1 MDKATYTYEALQ
13 QKYVNFI
20 TPALE
25 VTIGSTTYSSRE
37 IPILNLE
44 VELNADG
51 SAGGCSFTVDS
62 QYKAEA
68 SKWKNDF
75 DKSVKA
81 GAKLAVKGGYVKME
95 EIFYGYI
102 DEYSFVYNGNEGP
115 RIEITGIDGL
125 GYLMSMREPL
135 YAGQRQ
141 AKNLVED
148 ILGKSVAKG
157 YAKSATVG
165 LLSGF
170 QKLKTPIIK
179 EQIDDWSFL
188 NLLAGRY
195 GASLFAVDGEL
206 IFDDVASDTKPL
218 IKLAVGAGLRSF
230 TKRVSLAHQVGRVEV
245 WGRDVNQ
252 KPIRGTADTVTIGG
266 AAGQSAAKLAPALQ
280 SAVLREYSEYART
293 QEECE
298 LMAQNRLNGI
308 AMGLVSGEGACI
320 GIPELIPGRYIEID
334 GLDSSTNGSYFV
346 SRVKHRFDSE
356 GYSTTFEV
364 KGAKTK

>member
-1 MDKATYTYEALQ
+1 
-13 QKYVNFI
+13 
-20 TPALE
+20 
-25 VTIGSTTYSSRE
+25 
-37 IPILNLE
+37 
-44 VELNADG
+44 
-51 SAGGCSFTVDS
+51 
-62 QYKAEA
+62 
-68 SKWKNDF
+68 
-75 DKSVKA
+75 
-81 GAKLAVKGGYVKME
+81 
-95 EIFYGYI
+95 
-102 DEYSFVYNGNEGP
+102 
-115 RIEITGIDGL
+115 
-125 GYLMSMREPL
+125 MSMREPL
-135 YAGQRQ
+135 YAGQQQ

-157 YAKSATVG
+157 YAKRATVG

-188 NLLAGRY
+188 NLLAQRY

-252 KPIRGTADTVTIGG
+252 KPIKGTADTVTIGG
-266 AAGQSAAKLAPALQ
+266 AAEQSAAKLAPALQ

-298 LMAQNRLNGI
+298 LIAQNRLNSI

-334 GLDSSTNGSYFV
+334 GLDSRTNGGYFI